1 MNRIF
6 KNTSSLFSAHLIGR
20 LGSLVITIWL
30 MPRYFTESELGGY
43 FVAIALTNL
52 IATLTE
58 LGLQNPLIREMT
70 LHLPQTRHYLGNA
83 LIVRTLLSIIAY
95 SIMIVSGI
103 SLYPPLIVKMIVFL
117 GLAEIVNSL
126 AQLYRCV
133 FRAHEE
139 MKYEAFTV
147 IAERGAFL
155 IIGGGAILRGYGL
168 IPVCQVMLV
177 ASCLNLILSVGL
189 TRLRFTRLG
198 FQPSREIVK
207 VLMQQALPFAIGNLF
222 NLLYFRVDAI
232 LLSQLSVEGV
242 DANTW
247 YGLAYT
253 IVNAFTILP
262 GAFMMG
268 AMFPVLSRA
277 WEREKGRFPVAYSFG
292 MRWMVLSG
300 FPLAVGLS
308 TLSSE
313 IMTVLL
319 PRTYTPVEVAKVSTA
334 LQWLSWAGGLIFITT
349 AVQAVLRATDKRS
362 AFSVLMG
369 TTALL
374 NICLNLYLI
383 PRFSH
388 TGAAIAMV
396 ISEAFLLIFGIGYIS
411 RNIIK
416 LRETHL
422 VFRTLL
428 KATVLSTLMGVGLV
442 MLKGSV
448 SIWVLIPLAV
458 LFYGGGI
465 AVLGEFRERLRFD

>member
-52 IATLTE
+52 IAILTE
-58 LGLQNPLIREMT
+58 LGIQNPLIREMT
-70 LHLPQTRHYLGNA
+70 LHPQQTRHYLGNA
-83 LIVRTLLSIIAY
+83 LIVRVILSIVAY
-95 SIMIVSGI
+95 GIMIISGI
-103 SLYPPLIVKMIVFL
+103 WLYPSIIVKMIVFL
-117 GLAEIVNSL
+117 GLAEIANSL

-139 MKYEAFTV
+139 MKYEALTV

-155 IIGGGAILRGYGL
+155 VIGGGAILRGYGL
-168 IPVCQVMLV
+168 VPVCQVML
-177 ASCLNLILSVGL
+177 AAGCINLILSVGL
-189 TRLRFTRLG
+189 TRLRFTPLR
-198 FQPSREIVK
+198 FQPSRETVK
-207 VLMQQALPFAIGNLF
+207 VLMQQALPFAVGNLF

-232 LLSQLSVEGV
+232 MLSKLSSEGV

-277 WEREKGRFPVAYSFG
+277 WEREKGRFPGAYTFG

-308 TLSSE
+308 LLSPE
-313 IMTVLL
+313 ITAVLF
-319 PRTYTPVEVAKVSTA
+319 PTYTPSEVGKIATA
-334 LQWLSWAGGLIFITT
+334 LQWLSWAGGLIFVTT
-349 AVQAVLRATDKRS
+349 AVQAVLRATDKRR

-369 TTALL
+369 ATALL
-374 NICLNLYLI
+374 NICLNIYLI
-383 PRFSH
+383 PRYSH
-388 TGAAIAMV
+388 VGAAKAMV
-396 ISEAFLLIFGIGYIS
+396 MSEAFLLIFGIGYIS

-416 LRETHL
+416 FRETPL
-422 VFRTLL
+422 IFRTLL
-428 KATVLSTLMGVGLV
+428 KATFLSALMGIGLV
-442 MLKGSV
+442 LLKGSL

-465 AVLGEFRERLRFD
+465 AILGEFRSKLRFD

>member
-52 IATLTE
+52 IAILTE

-70 LHLPQTRHYLGNA
+70 LHPQHTRHYLGNA
-83 LIVRTLLSIIAY
+83 LIIRSILSIIAY
-95 SIMIVSGI
+95 GIMIISGI
-103 SLYPPLIVKMIVFL
+103 LLYPSIIVKMIVFL
-117 GLAEIVNSL
+117 GFAEIANSL

-155 IIGGGAILRGYGL
+155 VIGGGAILRGYGL
-168 IPVCQVMLV
+168 VPVCQVMLA

-189 TRLRFTRLG
+189 TRFRFTQLRFR
-198 FQPSREIVK
+198 PSREIVK
-207 VLMQQALPFAIGNLF
+207 VLMQQALPFAVGNLF

-232 LLSQLSVEGV
+232 MLSKLSSEGV

-253 IVNAFTILP
+253 IVIAFTTLP

-277 WEREKGRFPVAYSFG
+277 WEREKGRFPRAYTFG

-308 TLSSE
+308 ILSPE
-313 IMTVLL
+313 ITTVLF
-319 PRTYTPVEVAKVSTA
+319 PTYAPTEIAKVSEA
-334 LQWLSWAGGLIFITT
+334 LQWLSWAGGLIFLTT
-349 AVQAVLRATDKRS
+349 AVLAVLRATDKRR

-369 TTALL
+369 ATALL

-396 ISEAFLLIFGIGYIS
+396 ISEAFLLVFGIGYIS

-416 LRETHL
+416 LRETSFI
-422 VFRTLL
+422 FRTVL
-428 KATVLSTLMGVGLV
+428 KATFLSTLMGVGLV
-442 MLKGSV
+442 FLKGSL

>member
-70 LHLPQTRHYLGNA
+70 LHLQQTRHYLGNA
-83 LIVRTLLSIIAY
+83 LIVRVILSIIAY
-95 SIMIVSGI
+95 GIMIISGI
-103 SLYPPLIVKMIVFL
+103 FLYSPVIVKMIIFL
-117 GLAEIVNSL
+117 GLAEIANSL

-139 MKYEAFTV
+139 MKYEALTV

-155 IIGGGAILRGYGL
+155 VIGGGAILRGYGL
-168 IPVCQVMLV
+168 VPVCQAMLV
-177 ASCLNLILSVGL
+177 ASCINLILSVGL
-189 TRLRFTRLG
+189 TRLRFTSLR

-207 VLMQQALPFAIGNLF
+207 VLMQQALPFAVGNLF

-232 LLSQLSVEGV
+232 MLSKLSSEGI

-277 WEREKGRFPVAYSFG
+277 WEREKGRFPGAYTFG

-308 TLSSE
+308 TLSPE
-313 IMTVLL
+313 ITAVLF
-319 PRTYTPVEVAKVSTA
+319 PTYTANEVAKVSTA
-334 LQWLSWAGGLIFITT
+334 LQWLSWAGGLIFVTT
-349 AVQAVLRATDKRS
+349 AVLAVLRATDKRR

-388 TGAAIAMV
+388 AGAAIAMV
-396 ISEAFLLIFGIGYIS
+396 ISEVFLLIFGIGYIS

-416 LRETHL
+416 FRETPPIFPT
-422 VFRTLL
+422 VL
-428 KATVLSTLMGVGLV
+428 KASILSALMGIGLV
-442 MLKGSV
+442 MLKGSF

-465 AVLGEFRERLRFD
+465 TILGEFRERLRFD

>member
-6 KNTSSLFSAHLIGR
+6 KNTSSLFGAHLIGR

-52 IATLTE
+52 IAILTE

-70 LHLPQTRHYLGNA
+70 LHRQRTRHYLGNA
-83 LIVRTLLSIIAY
+83 LIVRSILSIVAY
-95 SIMIVSGI
+95 GIMLISGI
-103 SLYPPLIVKMIVFL
+103 FLYPPIIVKMIVFL
-117 GLAEIVNSL
+117 GLAEIANSL

-155 IIGGGAILRGYGL
+155 VIGGGAILRGYGL
-168 IPVCQVMLV
+168 VPVCQVMLA

-189 TRLRFTRLG
+189 TRFRFTQLR

-207 VLMQQALPFAIGNLF
+207 VLMQQALPFAVGNLF

-232 LLSQLSVEGV
+232 MLSKLSPEGV

-253 IVNAFTILP
+253 IVIAFTTLP

-268 AMFPVLSRA
+268 AMFPVLSRT
-277 WEREKGRFPVAYSFG
+277 WEREKGRFPSAYTFG

-308 TLSSE
+308 ILSPE
-313 IMTVLL
+313 ITAVLF
-319 PRTYTPVEVAKVSTA
+319 PTYTPNEIAKVSEA
-334 LQWLSWAGGLIFITT
+334 LQWLSWAGGLIFLTT
-349 AVQAVLRATDKRS
+349 AVLAVLRATDKRS

-369 TTALL
+369 ATALL

-396 ISEAFLLIFGIGYIS
+396 ISEVFLFIFGLGYIS

-416 LRETHL
+416 LRETL
-422 VFRTLL
+422 FISRTVL
-428 KATVLSTLMGVGLV
+428 KATFLSALMGVGLV
-442 MLKGSV
+442 CLKGSL
-448 SIWVLIPLAV
+448 SIWVLIPLAI
-458 LFYGGGI
+458 LFYGGGMAI
-465 AVLGEFRERLRFD
+465 LGEFRERLRFD

>member
-52 IATLTE
+52 IAILTE

-70 LHLPQTRHYLGNA
+70 LHLQQTRHYLGNA
-83 LIVRTLLSIIAY
+83 LIVRVILSIVAY
-95 SIMIVSGI
+95 GIMIVSGI
-103 SLYPPLIVKMIVFL
+103 SLYPPIIVKMITFL
-117 GLAEIVNSL
+117 GLAEIANSL

-133 FRAHEE
+133 FRAHEQ
-139 MKYEAFTV
+139 MKYEALTV
-147 IAERGAFL
+147 IAERGVFL
-155 IIGGGAILRGYGL
+155 CIGGGAILRGYGL
-168 IPVCQVMLV
+168 VPVCQVMLA
-177 ASCLNLILSVGL
+177 ASCINLILSVGL
-189 TRLRFTRLG
+189 TRIRFTQLR

-207 VLMQQALPFAIGNLF
+207 VLMQQALPFAVGNLF

-232 LLSQLSVEGV
+232 MLSKLSSEGV

-253 IVNAFTILP
+253 IVIAFTTLP

-277 WEREKGRFPVAYSFG
+277 WEREKGRFPGAYTFG

-313 IMTVLL
+313 ITAVLFS
-319 PRTYTPVEVAKVSTA
+319 TYTPDEIHKVSTA
-334 LQWLSWAGGLIFITT
+334 LQWLSWAGGLIFVTT
-349 AVQAVLRATDKRS
+349 AVLAVLRATDKRR

-369 TTALL
+369 TTAFL

-388 TGAAIAMV
+388 IGAAIAMV
-396 ISEAFLLIFGIGYIS
+396 ISEAFLTHFWHRLHLKKHCQIPRDASYIPHPSESIHSLCCDGYRFS
-411 RNIIK
+411 AAEGCS
-416 LRETHL
+416 LYL
-422 VFRTLL
+422 G
-428 KATVLSTLMGVGLV
+428 ADSVG
-442 MLKGSV
+442 S
-448 SIWVLIPLAV
+448 AV
-458 LFYGGGI
+458 LRGRDRCFGGI
-465 AVLGEFRERLRFD
+465 SGKTSV

>member
-6 KNTSSLFSAHLIGR
+6 KNTSSLFSAHLISR

-30 MPRYFTESELGGY
+30 MPRYFSGSELGGY

-52 IATLTE
+52 IASLTE
-58 LGLQNPLIREMT
+58 LGMQNPLIREMT
-70 LHLPQTRHYLGNA
+70 LHLEQTRHYLGNA
-83 LIVRTLLSIIAY
+83 LIVRSILSIVAY
-95 SIMIVSGI
+95 GIMMVSGI
-103 SLYPPLIVKMIVFL
+103 FLYTPIIVKMIVFL
-117 GLAEIVNSL
+117 GLAEIANSL

-133 FRAHEE
+133 FRAHEQ

-155 IIGGGAILRGYGL
+155 LIGGGAILFDYGL
-168 IPVCQVMLV
+168 VTVCQAMLT
-177 ASCLNLILSVGL
+177 AGCINLMLSVGL
-189 TRLRFTRLG
+189 TRYRFTALG
-198 FQPSREIVK
+198 FQPSREIVM

-232 LLSQLSVEGV
+232 MVSKLSSDGV

-277 WEREKGRFPVAYSFG
+277 WEREKGRFPWVYTFG

-300 FPLAVGLS
+300 LPLAVGLS
-308 TLSSE
+308 ILSSE
-313 IMTVLL
+313 ITTVLF
-319 PRTYTPVEVAKVSTA
+319 PTYTPDELYKVSKA
-334 LQWLSWAGGLIFITT
+334 LQWLSWAGGLIFVTT
-349 AVQAVLRATDKRS
+349 AVLAVLRATDKRR

-369 TTALL
+369 TTAIL
-374 NICLNLYLI
+374 NIGLNLFLI

-388 TGAAIAMV
+388 IGAAIAMV
-396 ISEAFLLIFGIGYIS
+396 MSEVYLIVFGIGYIS

-416 LRETHL
+416 LGETPHILPTVLKAIFLSAVMGIGL
-422 VFRTLL
+422 VLL
-428 KATVLSTLMGVGLV
+428 KGFF
-442 MLKGSV
+442 
-448 SIWVLIPLAV
+448 SIWVLIPLAMV
-458 LFYGGGI
+458 FYGGGI
-465 AVLGEFRERLRFD
+465 AVFGEFRARLRFD

>member
-6 KNTSSLFSAHLIGR
+6 KNTSSLFTAHLIGR

-52 IATLTE
+52 IAILTE

-70 LHLPQTRHYLGNA
+70 LHLQQTRHYLGNA
-83 LIVRTLLSIIAY
+83 LIVRIILSIVAY

-103 SLYPPLIVKMIVFL
+103 YLYPPIIVKMIVFL

-168 IPVCQVMLV
+168 VQVCQVMLA
-177 ASCLNLILSVGL
+177 ASCINLILSLGF
-189 TRLRFTRLG
+189 TRIRFTQLR

-232 LLSQLSVEGV
+232 MLSKLSVEGV
-242 DANTW
+242 EANTW

-277 WEREKGRFPVAYSFG
+277 WEREKGRFPGAYSLG

-308 TLSSE
+308 TLSPE
-313 IMTVLL
+313 ITAVLF
-319 PRTYTPVEVAKVSTA
+319 PTYTPNEVVKISAA

-349 AVQAVLRATDKRS
+349 AVLAVLRATDKRR

-396 ISEAFLLIFGIGYIS
+396 ISEGYLLIFGIGYIS
-411 RNIIK
+411 RHIIK

-428 KATVLSTLMGVGLV
+428 KAIVLSALMGVGLGQ
-442 MLKGSV
+442 LKGSF
-448 SIWVLIPLAV
+448 SIWVLIPAAM
-458 LFYGGGI
+458 LFYGGGM
-465 AVLGEFRERLRFD
+465 ALLGEFRERLRFD

>member
-70 LHLPQTRHYLGNA
+70 LHLQQTRHYLGNA
-83 LIVRTLLSIIAY
+83 LIVRVILSIIAY
-95 SIMIVSGI
+95 GIMIISGI
-103 SLYPPLIVKMIVFL
+103 FLYSPVIVKMIIFL
-117 GLAEIVNSL
+117 GLAEIANSL

-139 MKYEAFTV
+139 MKYEALTV

-155 IIGGGAILRGYGL
+155 VIGGGAILRGYGL
-168 IPVCQVMLV
+168 VPVCQVMLV
-177 ASCLNLILSVGL
+177 ASCINLILSVGL
-189 TRLRFTRLG
+189 TRLRFTSLR

-232 LLSQLSVEGV
+232 MLSKLSSEGI

-277 WEREKGRFPVAYSFG
+277 WEREKGRFPGAYTFG

-308 TLSSE
+308 TLSPE
-313 IMTVLL
+313 ITAVLF
-319 PRTYTPVEVAKVSTA
+319 PTYTANEVAKVSTA
-334 LQWLSWAGGLIFITT
+334 LQWLSWAGGLIFVTT
-349 AVQAVLRATDKRS
+349 AVLAVLRATDKRR

-388 TGAAIAMV
+388 AGAAIAMV
-396 ISEAFLLIFGIGYIS
+396 ISEVFLLIFGIGYIS

-416 LRETHL
+416 FRETPPIFPT
-422 VFRTLL
+422 VL
-428 KATVLSTLMGVGLV
+428 KASILSALMGIGLV
-442 MLKGSV
+442 MLKGSF

-465 AVLGEFRERLRFD
+465 TILGEFRERLRFD

>member
-52 IATLTE
+52 IAIVTE

-70 LHLPQTRHYLGNA
+70 LHPQQTRHYLGNA
-83 LIVRTLLSIIAY
+83 LIVRVILSIVAY
-95 SIMIVSGI
+95 GIMIISGI
-103 SLYPPLIVKMIVFL
+103 WLYPSIIVKMIVFL
-117 GLAEIVNSL
+117 GLAEIANSL

-139 MKYEAFTV
+139 MKYEALTV
-147 IAERGAFL
+147 IVERGAFL
-155 IIGGGAILRGYGL
+155 VIGGGAILRGYGL
-168 IPVCQVMLV
+168 VPVCQVMLA
-177 ASCLNLILSVGL
+177 ASCINLILSVGL
-189 TRLRFTRLG
+189 TRLRFTPLR

-207 VLMQQALPFAIGNLF
+207 VLMRQALPFAIGNLF
-222 NLLYFRVDAI
+222 NLLYFRADAI
-232 LLSQLSVEGV
+232 MLSKLSSEGV

-262 GAFMMG
+262 GALMMG

-277 WEREKGRFPVAYSFG
+277 WEREKGRFPGAYTFG

-308 TLSSE
+308 TLSPE
-313 IMTVLL
+313 ITVVLF
-319 PRTYTPVEVAKVSTA
+319 PTYTPDEVGKIATA
-334 LQWLSWAGGLIFITT
+334 LQWLSWAGGLIFVTT
-349 AVQAVLRATDKRS
+349 AVLAVLRATDKRR

-369 TTALL
+369 ATALL

-388 TGAAIAMV
+388 VGCGD
-396 ISEAFLLIFGIGYIS
+396 SDGY
-411 RNIIK
+411 
-416 LRETHL
+416 E
-422 VFRTLL
+422 
-428 KATVLSTLMGVGLV
+428 
-442 MLKGSV
+442 
-448 SIWVLIPLAV
+448 
-458 LFYGGGI
+458 
-465 AVLGEFRERLRFD
+465 